1 MRAPSLLTAAL
12 GRAVADAV
20 AVAAAAA
27 SAASALP
34 ARVGEQAGLAA
45 RRLSSAAAA
54 GSCSWPSSR
63 AGCAVPTAFP
73 TTTAAAR
80 AARPPARLA
89 GWAAGPRH
97 LASRGYAA
105 DAAPIDEGN
114 PTVASS
120 SGGRAAGPA
129 PPRCVGASSLAQ
141 PSSSPRPP
149 LRPPRRGGGADGGAG
164 AHAATAWRSRGGAGG
179 PLAFLA
185 KSGSARPKRPAVE
198 AAAAVEA
205 VAAATSAALSAP
217 RQRAA
222 FEAGEALPYPASA
235 ALDAEEGDEGDEDD
249 DAAAASA
256 WADCGPAFPFTARA
270 FYVGRRAEGCLARLR
285 STAAAEGLAT
295 VWDEPSSVM
304 FRLGP
309 AEGSGAEEVGEAG
322 AHPLPPPGG
331 AAQAAQAGG
340 AAAADDNAGTPGLAV
355 TDQYVAVF
363 APMGA
368 VVFFNTPGGGGDAEA
383 ALWARLTAGGR
394 LTCGEATH
402 ADDVRLLVA
411 PGLDA
416 PTRVAGDAL
425 ILRHPGTSVIKTVA
439 CVAAQTVALHFYEAQ
454 VDADLERFRGANAS
468 MAATGSF
475 KAGTSKEALL
485 KAVARNN
492 VLMAT
497 IMGGGAGAAADPYT
511 GAAGAAGRAGG
522 AKKKKAAAATAGAAD
537 GGVDGRGWASSSSPA
552 LADGG
557 GGGAGS
563 AGPAAAAA
571 GTRGDAIGIM
581 SRLDVAWHDP
591 TCAAVYD
598 HLRDDLEI
606 DGRLATLGAKLTFV
620 QDNLKYF
627 LEIMQNKKSDTLEW
641 TIIVLIAAEI
651 GVSLYDLFFK
661 GAG

>member
-1 MRAPSLLTAAL
+1 MAPS
-12 GRAVADAV
+12 
-20 AVAAAAA
+20 
-27 SAASALP
+27 
-34 ARVGEQAGLAA
+34 
-45 RRLSSAAAA
+45 
-54 GSCSWPSSR
+54 PS
-63 AGCAVPTAFP
+63 GT
-73 TTTAAAR
+73 
-80 AARPPARLA
+80 
-89 GWAAGPRH
+89 
-97 LASRGYAA
+97 
-105 DAAPIDEGN
+105 
-114 PTVASS
+114 
-120 SGGRAAGPA
+120 GGGHA
-129 PPRCVGASSLAQ
+129 PPRRVGAAAQ
-141 PSSSPRPP
+141 QPQHLPSSSSPRPL

-185 KSGSARPKRPAVE
+185 KTGSARPKRPAVE
-198 AAAAVEA
+198 AWADTVSVSRPRAATLATALEEDGDEYEGESAVSLA
-205 VAAATSAALSAP
+205 VAAPGLV
-217 RQRAA
+217 
-222 FEAGEALPYPASA
+222 
-235 ALDAEEGDEGDEDD
+235 DD
-249 DAAAASA
+249 DVDNDDGDSAA

-285 STAAAEGLAT
+285 SAAAAEGLAT

-309 AEGSGAEEVGEAG
+309 ADGGAGDLEEEEGGGSG
-322 AHPLPPPGG
+322 
-331 AAQAAQAGG
+331 GG
-340 AAAADDNAGTPGLAV
+340 AAAVQPPAPAPAPTSAADADAATPGLAV

-425 ILRHPGTSVIKTVA
+425 ILRHPGTAVIKTVA

-454 VDADLERFRGANAS
+454 VDADLEQFRGANAS

-511 GAAGAAGRAGG
+511 GAGGAGG
-522 AKKKKAAAATAGAAD
+522 GKKKK
-537 GGVDGRGWASSSSPA
+537 GGVGGVGVGGVGGGGAG
-552 LADGG
+552 GG
-557 GGGAGS
+557 GGGAPGLPD
-563 AGPAAAAA
+563 APATPTT
-571 GTRGDAIGIM
+571 TRGDAIGIM